1 MSVRTD
7 IAAALSTVDG
17 VQGFLIRPQSP
28 RQGDSWPKRQTA
40 THVAPG
46 AWETSWQIVVLA
58 PTDEAA
64 QDAWIDT
71 RIDDLAEALAPVVH
85 IDSIDLGTSS
95 DSPAFL
101 INCRE

>member
-7 IAAALSTVDG
+7 IAEALSTVDG
-17 VQGFLIRPQSP
+17 VQGFAIRPAGAQL
-28 RQGDSWPKRQTA
+28 GDSWPKRGAA

-64 QDAWIDT
+64 QDDWIVAHQ
-71 RIDDLAEALAPVVH
+71 DDLAEALAPVVH